1 MFTAF
6 ETVKNTHTY
15 AQGGIHYL
23 GGVYSTG
30 MTGWPEH
37 ELVVSTSS
45 PSNSPIT
52 SSPSTS
58 EPTDAR
64 KIPTPMYAWLIC

>member
-45 PSNSPIT
+45 P
-52 SSPSTS
+52 
-58 EPTDAR
+58 
-64 KIPTPMYAWLIC
+64 